1 MKDLGPAKQILGM
14 RITRDRTKRLLWLS
28 QERYIEKVLERFN
41 MHKSKSVNTPL
52 AGHFKLSSKQS
63 PTSEKEMEEM
73 KKIPYSSVVGSLMYA
88 MICTRP
94 DIAYAVGV
102 VSRFLANPGN
112 EHWVAVKWI
121 LRYLRGTSKRCL
133 CFGRGKPVLEGYTN
147 ADLAGDIDSRKST
160 SGYLTT
166 FAGGAISWQSKLQ
179 KCIALSTTEA
189 EYIAS
194 TKACKEMLWMKNM
207 LQELGID
214 QDRYVL
220 KCDNQSAIYLAKN
233 STFHSRTKHIDIRYH

>member
-1 MKDLGPAKQILGM
+1 
-14 RITRDRTKRLLWLS
+14 
-28 QERYIEKVLERFN
+28 
-41 MHKSKSVNTPL
+41 
-52 AGHFKLSSKQS
+52 
-63 PTSEKEMEEM
+63 M
-73 KKIPYSSVVGSLMYA
+73 KKKPYSSVVGSLMYA

-133 CFGRGKPVLEGYTN
+133 CFGKGKHVLEGYTD

-166 FAGGAISWQSKLQ
+166 FAGGLFNGNQNCKSVMHYPLQRQSISQLLKLARR
-179 KCIALSTTEA
+179 C
-189 EYIAS
+189 
-194 TKACKEMLWMKNM
+194 C
-207 LQELGID
+207 G
-214 QDRYVL
+214 
-220 KCDNQSAIYLAKN
+220 
-233 STFHSRTKHIDIRYH
+233 